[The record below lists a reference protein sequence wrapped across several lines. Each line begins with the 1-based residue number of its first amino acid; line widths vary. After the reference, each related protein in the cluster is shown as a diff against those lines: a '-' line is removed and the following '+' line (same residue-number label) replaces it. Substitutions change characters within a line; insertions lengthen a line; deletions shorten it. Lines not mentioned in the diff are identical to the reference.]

1 MTRSYLEE
9 MPSFRGHVLGAG
21 YPACDHIPA
30 DDRLYC
36 RQRGAMSY
44 CQTSIR
50 QSSDAMQSDRDA
62 VAVVALAC
70 NYPGGCGDPDSL
82 WRFLSEGR
90 SALGQVPAGR
100 WPRDLD
106 APRRDHG
113 WSGGFLGTPFP
124 HSFDAPFFDISPAE
138 ALALDPQQRLLLETG
153 WRALEGAG
161 IAIEP
166 MAGKPIGVFVAL
178 STGDYQNAKLWQPG
192 AADSFTATGVS
203 PAAAAGRLSYSFGFD
218 GPSMSV
224 DTACSSSLVAIHLA
238 RQAIRG
244 GECEAALVAGV
255 NALLVPNLFDC
266 LDTMSLLSPD
276 GVCRAFDAGANGY
289 VRAEGCGAIVLK
301 PLGTAMRD
309 GNEILAVIRGSAVNQ
324 DGRTGGL
331 TAPSGAAQQK
341 VIARAL
347 ADAGLTPAEI
357 DYVEAHGTGTPL
369 GDAIELNALAESY
382 AKDRD
387 EKAPLLIGSVKTNI
401 GHLEAGAGMAGVIKT
416 ILALRHGT
424 IPGHARFERP
434 TPHLAW
440 DFVAMR
446 VPTES
451 TVWPVTGR
459 PRRAGV
465 SSFGFS
471 GTNGHVIL
479 EQAPAFEPGDRMASG
494 AVVLPISART
504 PLALEES
511 VAALAD
517 WLETA
522 PRDLLDVAFTLGVG
536 RTAFPHRRAVVGRDA
551 AELVSLLRGEPFAD
565 RADWQSDPALTR
577 LAELGAIWAAGGEVD
592 WGRLYAAA
600 GGRLVA
606 VPGHPFHPQRYWPE
620 TMHVAVEPTDP
631 TLPTPD
637 ALPVKLDEWR
647 TLLAGHARAVLG
659 EVHSEPLDPH
669 LPLTDQGFTSL
680 LGLELRRALE
690 VTLGQQL
697 PASLL
702 YDYPTLD
709 RMAAFL
715 AGAGPTPRR
724 APAPRLEPVGHSVTD
739 SDFDFLDTLSPAEL
753 ADLIERE
760 IDV

>member
-1 MTRSYLEE
+1 MYLALDT
-9 MPSFRGHVLGAG
+9 PHAITFSPTIGF
-21 YPACDHIPA
+21 I
-30 DDRLYC
+30 C
-36 RQRGAMSY
+36 RQRGIMSY
-44 CQTSIR
+44 CQASIR
-50 QSSDAMQSDRDA
+50 QSSDAMQSDSDA

-70 NYPGGCGDPDSL
+70 TYPGGCGDPGSL
-82 WRFLSEGR
+82 WQFLSEGR
-90 SALGQVPAGR
+90 SALGPVPSDR

-113 WSGGFLGTPFP
+113 RSGGFLGAPFP

-138 ALALDPQQRLLLETG
+138 AVALDPQQRLLLETG

-178 STGDYQNAKLWQPG
+178 STGDYQKAKLWQPG

-238 RQAIRG
+238 RQAIRN

-266 LDTMSLLSPD
+266 LDTMNLLSPD

-301 PLGTAMRD
+301 PLGAALRD
-309 GNEILAVIRGSAVNQ
+309 GNEILALIRGSAVNQ

-331 TAPSGAAQQK
+331 TAPSSAAQSK
-341 VIARAL
+341 VIAKAL
-347 ADAGLTPAEI
+347 ADARLAPTDI

-382 AKDRD
+382 ARGRD
-387 EKAPLLIGSVKTNI
+387 AAAPLLIGSVKTNI

-416 ILALRHGT
+416 ILALSHGM
-424 IPGHARFERP
+424 IPAHPKLERP

-440 DFVAMR
+440 ELVAMR
-446 VPTES
+446 APTEL
-451 TVWPVTGR
+451 TAWPVTDH

-479 EQAPAFEPGDRMASG
+479 EQAPVFEPADRPAPG
-494 AVVLPISART
+494 VVVLPVSART
-504 PLALEES
+504 SLALEES
-511 VAALAD
+511 AAALAD
-517 WLETA
+517 WLEAA
-522 PRDLLDVAFTLGVG
+522 PRDLIDVAFTLGVG
-536 RTAFPHRRAVVGRDA
+536 RTPFAHRRVVVGGNA
-551 AELVSLLRGEPFAD
+551 AELARLLRCEPGVDA
-565 RADWQSDPALTR
+565 ADWEHDPTLKR
-577 LAELGAIWAAGGEVD
+577 LAELGAIWTAGGDVD
-592 WGRLYAAA
+592 WGRLYGPA

-606 VPGHPFHPQRYWPE
+606 VPGHPFHPQRYWI
-620 TMHVAVEPTDP
+620 
-631 TLPTPD
+631 D
-637 ALPVKLDEWR
+637 ASPIMAGPARTIAPKADTFPARPDEWR
-647 TLLAGHARAVLG
+647 GLLADHARAVLG
-659 EVHSEPLDPH
+659 DVHAEPLDPH

-690 VTLGQQL
+690 VALGRQL

-715 AGAGPTPRR
+715 AGAGPATPRR
-724 APAPRLEPVGHSVTD
+724 SPAPRPEPVAD
-739 SDFDFLDTLSPAEL
+739 KDFDFLDTLSPAEL

-760 IDV
+760 IDR